1 MLRGLIALV
10 LAWAVAGVAHADDF
24 SGQWQVTRVVES
36 KRDGFPWTQEIKYP
50 KAFTLA
56 LRDGRLSGNYVDQW
70 GYAGTFELVAVI
82 NNGRDLLLVHG
93 GAGTKS
99 PEALAP
105 IHHIKLERGAPHA
118 VVTSHDKLFEWFA
131 ERK

>member
-1 MLRGLIALV
+1 MLRVLMALA
-10 LAWAVAGVAHADDF
+10 LAGAVTGVAAGDDF

-36 KRDGFPWTQEIKYP
+36 KRDGFPWAQEIKYP

-56 LRDGRLSGNYVDQW
+56 LRNGRLEGSYVDQW
-70 GYAGTFELVAVI
+70 GNAGTFELVAVI
-82 NNGRDLLLVHG
+82 NKGHDLLLVHG

-105 IHHIKLERGAPHA
+105 IHHIKLEDGALHA

-131 ERK
+131 DRK